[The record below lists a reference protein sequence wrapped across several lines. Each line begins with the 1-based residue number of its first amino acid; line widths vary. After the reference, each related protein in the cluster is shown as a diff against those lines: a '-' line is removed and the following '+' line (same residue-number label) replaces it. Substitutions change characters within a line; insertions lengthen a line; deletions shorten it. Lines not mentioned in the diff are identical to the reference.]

1 MIMADIGPGM
11 PLAVEAEEM
20 RVQFLELDRAVEVRV
35 LDESEWFAV

>member
-1 MIMADIGPGM
+1 M

-35 LDESEWFAV
+35 LDEWHSVHRLRAAFQR